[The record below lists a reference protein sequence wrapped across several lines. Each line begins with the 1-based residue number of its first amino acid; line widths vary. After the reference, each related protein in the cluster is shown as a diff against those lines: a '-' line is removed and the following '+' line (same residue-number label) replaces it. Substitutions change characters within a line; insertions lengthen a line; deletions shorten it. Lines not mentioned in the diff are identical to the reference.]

1 MTIIENII
9 AAIEEGKSKLTKQL
23 IEEALE
29 EGISP
34 EQIMNLGLIPAM
46 EQVSKKYSKEQ
57 FYVPEVILSA
67 RAMSVGTDILEEH
80 VEPEKKEPIGTV
92 VIGTVKE
99 DLHNIGKNLVAMML
113 RGVGFTVYDLGYDVA
128 VDTFIEKA
136 GEYHADIICM
146 SAMLTTTMQEMR
158 KVIGKL
164 ENKKLREQYIIMVG
178 GAPVTEAFA
187 RNIGADIY
195 TGDAG
200 SAASMAKEAVLARRN
215 RKADE
220 CMKRSMEASVNA

>member
-1 MTIIENII
+1 MTTIENII
-9 AAIEEGKSKLTKQL
+9 AAIQEGKSKLTKLL

-29 EGISP
+29 EGIP
-34 EQIMNLGLIPAM
+34 TEEIMNRGLIPAM
-46 EQVSKKYSKEQ
+46 EQVSRKYSKEQ
-57 FYVPEVILSA
+57 FYVPEVIMSA
-67 RAMSVGTDILEEH
+67 RAMSVGTAILEDYM
-80 VEPEKKEPIGTV
+80 EPEEQESIGTV

-113 RGVGFTVYDLGYDVA
+113 RGVGFTVYDLGYDVT

-136 GEYHADIICM
+136 GEYRADIICM
-146 SAMLTTTMQEMR
+146 SAMLTTTMQEMK

-164 ENKKLREQYIIMVG
+164 VNKKLRDQYIIMVG

-195 TGDAG
+195 TRDAG
-200 SAASMAKEAVLARRN
+200 SAASMAKEAMLAKRN
-215 RKADE
+215 RKQVEDE
-220 CMKRSMEASVNA
+220 DHTYGN